1 MNGMKK
7 YLISMMMLAALLLLP
22 SCIYDAID
30 PATDPSAENYAL
42 SLTVELPVIGDT
54 RAGNDFEQYEDYV
67 DPSKIRLLFFT
78 AQETSSD
85 DDSASKDTTLIRE
98 FASSELS
105 FIPIDLSRYSKQW
118 HVRIPVN
125 SSRDAEFIKAIR
137 ENDFKIA
144 VLANWP
150 ETLGE
155 DKPFLTS
162 GESIDKLHHLADDGV
177 YSDDAKNKGVYSILF
192 NKSYGTSMGL
202 KTDWVVED
210 KQSYEDE
217 DVLKTEKNSGYE
229 FNIGVAPT
237 EKQPIPMYGIQKFGA
252 LKDVWKEGT
261 VFDLSNFDRMTPSYK
276 YSDICLLRSVAK
288 VELLIPASMGP
299 KEVFLR
305 NANRSARCEPV
316 DVTTNTKDIW
326 FDTDANASK
335 HDSKCEWSELVKM
348 QRTPFYDPKGSL
360 ESYPKALAWY
370 YGRWSHVA
378 EKLGADVDTDTD
390 ADTDADPGY
399 PHILNPM
406 IDRSDFTRFLET
418 EEEAQYK
425 RYVLYVP
432 EKFVDDPETAGDP
445 TSDPK
450 VCHIEFRVS
459 GDPVEDLDD
468 DNCYRIYFVKD
479 GMTEVVKKI
488 DFTKDESGIV
498 KNWENVYEKNPD
510 NLKEHWPIMR
520 NHWYKFVVADANS
533 WYLNVEVQI
542 LAWKKQEFTVSW

>member
-1 MNGMKK
+1 MKK

-30 PATDPSAENYAL
+30 TATDPSAENYAL

-67 DPSKIRLLFFT
+67 DPSKIRLLFFK
-78 AQETSSD
+78 AQGSSLD
-85 DDSASKDTTLIRE
+85 VDPATNEIKLIRE

-118 HVRIPVN
+118 HVRIPVDPDD
-125 SSRDAEFIKAIR
+125 DADFITAIR

-150 ETLGE
+150 ETLGK
-155 DKPFLTS
+155 DVPFLEPD
-162 GESIDKLHHLADDGV
+162 ESIDKLHHLADDGV
-177 YSDDAKNKGVYSILF
+177 YSKAQIGGKDVYGNLF
-192 NKSYGTSMGL
+192 VDEDKLMGL
-202 KTDWVVED
+202 KTDWVEED
-210 KQSYEDE
+210 KDAPE
-217 DVLKTEKNSGYE
+217 TGKNSGYE
-229 FNIGVAPT
+229 FNVGVAPT

-252 LKDVWKEGT
+252 LKNVWKEGT
-261 VFDLSNFDRMTPSYK
+261 VFDLSNFDRMTPSSYT

-299 KEVFLR
+299 QAVFLR

-316 DVTTNTKDIW
+316 DVTTNTKAIW
-326 FDTDANASK
+326 VDQTAANESK
-335 HDSKCEWSELVKM
+335 HNIDCEWSKLVKM
-348 QRTPFYDPKGSL
+348 QRTPFYDPEGTGDL
-360 ESYPKALAWY
+360 ASYQNALAWY
-370 YGRWSHVA
+370 YDRWSHVTPP
-378 EKLGADVDTDTD
+378 DTE
-390 ADTDADPGY
+390 Y

-418 EEEAQYK
+418 ESQETQYK

-459 GDPVEDLDD
+459 GDPVDDLDD
-468 DNCYRIYFVKD
+468 DNCYRIYFVD
-479 GMTEVVKKI
+479 GGMTDKVKAI
-488 DFTKDESGIV
+488 DFTVTEKDEAGYPL
-498 KNWENVYEKNPD
+498 KGWENVYEKDPD

-533 WYLNVEVQI
+533 MYLNVEVQI

>member
-30 PATDPSAENYAL
+30 TATDPSAENYAL

-54 RAGNDFEQYEDYV
+54 RAEDDDIERYEDYV

-118 HVRIPVN
+118 HVRIPVDPDD
-125 SSRDAEFIKAIR
+125 DADFITAIR

-150 ETLGE
+150 ETLGK
-155 DKPFLTS
+155 DVPFLEPD
-162 GESIDKLHHLADDGV
+162 ESIDKLHHLADDDV
-177 YSDDAKNKGVYSILF
+177 YSDDAEGVYSILF
-192 NKSYGTSMGL
+192 DDRYETSMGL
-202 KTDWVVED
+202 KTDWVEKD
-210 KQSYEDE
+210 EQSYEDAPE
-217 DVLKTEKNSGYE
+217 TEKNSGYK

-237 EKQPIPMYGIQKFGA
+237 AEQPIPMYGIQKFGA
-252 LKDVWKEGT
+252 LKNVWKEGT
-261 VFDLSNFDRMTPSYK
+261 VFDLSNFDRMTPSSYK

-299 KEVFLR
+299 QAVFLR

-316 DVTTNTKDIW
+316 DVTANTKDIW
-326 FDTDANASK
+326 VDQTAANESK
-335 HDSKCEWSELVKM
+335 HDINCEWSKLVNTP
-348 QRTPFYDPKGSL
+348 RPPFYDPEGDL
-360 ESYPKALAWY
+360 DSYQNALAWY
-370 YGRWSHVA
+370 YDRWSHVTPP
-378 EKLGADVDTDTD
+378 DTE
-390 ADTDADPGY
+390 Y

-418 EEEAQYK
+418 ESQETQYK

-459 GDPVEDLDD
+459 GDPVDDLDD

-479 GMTEVVKKI
+479 GMTEVVKDI
-488 DFTKDESGIV
+488 DFTYDEESRIV

-533 WYLNVEVQI
+533 MYLNVEVQI